1 MEDMERKNV
10 GVYVVIALV
19 FVFTLTGFFFVF
31 DSIGTLRTDVRN
43 VEMALE
49 LANKER
55 QATPVEQPIKKVDQE
70 PKNATSSDEQAAEVV
85 TSIATVPTA
94 ILMDVQSSPT
104 SLPQTNLTLSVES
117 INKNSNNT
125 LSVNFKI
132 YTSKATG
139 NSSIDPS
146 KIFSIVA
153 LDSDNIESFKTN
165 GQFTSIPPK
174 SVVSGSLLFRISQ
187 AQNTV
192 ILQVGYGENIKFY
205 EVNFSEKSYKET
217 VIG

>member
-1 MEDMERKNV
+1 MERKNT
-10 GVYVVIALV
+10 GIYIIISLI
-19 FVFTLTGFFFVF
+19 FVFAVVGFFFTF

-55 QATPVEQPIKKVDQE
+55 QATPVEQLIKKEVPE
-70 PKNATSSDEQAAEVV
+70 IKNTTSSEEQAPKTITSV
-85 TSIATVPTA
+85 TVLTA
-94 ILMDVQSSPT
+94 ILMDIQSST
-104 SLPQTNLTLSVES
+104 ALLPQTNLSLSVES
-117 INKNSNNT
+117 INKNSDNT
-125 LSVNFKI
+125 LSINFKI
-132 YTSKATG
+132 YTNKATG

-146 KIFSIVA
+146 KIFSIIA

-165 GQFTSIPPK
+165 GQFSSMPAK
-174 SVVSGSLLFRISQ
+174 SVISGSVLFRISQ
-187 AQNTV
+187 TQNTL

-205 EVNFSEKSYKET
+205 EVNFSDKSYKET

>member
-1 MEDMERKNV
+1 MERKNT
-10 GVYVVIALV
+10 GIYIIIGLV
-19 FVFTLTGFFFVF
+19 FIFATVGFFFTF
-31 DSIGTLRTDVRN
+31 NSIGTLRTDVRN

-55 QATPVEQPIKKVDQE
+55 QATPVEQLIKKEVLE
-70 PKNATSSDEQAAEVV
+70 VKNTTSSEEQTPEIV
-85 TSIATVPTA
+85 TSVATVPTA
-94 ILMDVQSSPT
+94 ILMDVQSSPVL
-104 SLPQTNLTLSVES
+104 LPQTNLSLSVES

-132 YTSKATG
+132 YTNKATG

-153 LDSDNIESFKTN
+153 LDSNNIESFKTN
-165 GQFTSIPPK
+165 GQFSSMPAK
-174 SVVSGSLLFRISQ
+174 SVVSGSVLFRISQ
-187 AQNTV
+187 AQNTI
-192 ILQVGYGENIKFY
+192 ILQVGYGDNIKFY
-205 EVNFSEKSYKET
+205 EVNFSDKSYKET

>member
-1 MEDMERKNV
+1 MERKSV
-10 GVYVVIALV
+10 GLYVTIALV
-19 FVFTLTGFFFVF
+19 FVFALTGFFFVF
-31 DSIGTLRTDVRN
+31 DSIGTLRADVRN

-55 QATPVEQPIKKVDQE
+55 QATPVEQPIKKEVPE
-70 PKNATSSDEQAAEVV
+70 IKNTTSSEEQAPETV
-85 TSIATVPTA
+85 TSVATVPTA

-104 SLPQTNLTLSVES
+104 LLPQTNLSLSVES
-117 INKNSNNT
+117 ISKNSNNT
-125 LSVNFKI
+125 LSINFKI
-132 YTSKATG
+132 YTNKATG

-153 LDSDNIESFKTN
+153 LDGNNIESFKTN
-165 GQFTSIPPK
+165 GQFSSIPPK
-174 SVVSGSLLFRISQ
+174 SMISGSILFRISQ

-192 ILQVGYGENIKFY
+192 ILQIGYGENIKFY

>member
-1 MEDMERKNV
+1 MERKNT
-10 GVYVVIALV
+10 GIYLTIGLIFV
-19 FVFTLTGFFFVF
+19 FVVVGFFFTF

-55 QATPVEQPIKKVDQE
+55 QATPVEQPIKRVDQE
-70 PKNATSSDEQAAEVV
+70 SKNTTSSEEQATEVF
-85 TSIATVPTA
+85 TNIATVPTA
-94 ILMDVQSSPT
+94 ILMDVQSSPIL
-104 SLPQTNLTLSVES
+104 LPQTNLTLSVES

-125 LSVNFKI
+125 ISINFKI

-139 NSSIDPS
+139 NSSIDPA

-165 GQFTSIPPK
+165 GQFSSIPPK
-174 SVVSGSLLFRISQ
+174 SVISGSVLFRISQ
-187 AQNTV
+187 AQNTI
-192 ILQVGYGENIKFY
+192 ILQVGYGENTKFY

-217 VIG
+217 FIG